1 MSQIRTIALFII
13 SAVLIFFAVGN
24 RELVP
29 IDLWPFLNE
38 PLSFPVF
45 VVFFIGI
52 LVGVA
57 LSAVIVAIRGVKHFS
72 EIRSAKKEKDQL
84 SSNVEN
90 LERELDIKPPKV
102 EQKDYSE
109 DGPGLAKKLDKK

>member
-1 MSQIRTIALFII
+1 MNQIRTIALFII

-24 RELVP
+24 REPVP

-38 PLSFPVF
+38 PLNFPVF

-57 LSAVIVAIRGVKHFS
+57 LSAVVVAIRGVKHFT
-72 EIRSAKKEKDQL
+72 EIRSANKEKDKL
-84 SSNVEN
+84 SSTVEH
-90 LERELDIKPPKV
+90 LEGELDIKPPKV

-109 DGPGLAKKLDKK
+109 DGPGLSKKLDKK

>member
-1 MSQIRTIALFII
+1 MSQIRTISLIII

-24 RELVP
+24 RTPVE
-29 IDLWPFLNE
+29 IELWPFLNE

-57 LSAVIVAIRGVKHFS
+57 LSAVVVAIRGVKHYT
-72 EIRSAKKEKDQL
+72 EIRSARKEKEKL
-84 SSNVEN
+84 STNVEN
-90 LERELDIKPPKV
+90 LERELDVKPPKV
-102 EQKDYSE
+102 EQKDYTE
-109 DGPGLAKKLDKK
+109 DGPGLSKKLEKK

>member
-1 MSQIRTIALFII
+1 MKQLRTIALFII
-13 SAVLIFFAVGN
+13 SAVLIFFAAQN
-24 RELVP
+24 REAVP
-29 IDLWPFLNE
+29 IDFWPFLGDTINI
-38 PLSFPVF
+38 PVF
-45 VVFFIGI
+45 IVFFIGI

-57 LSAVIVAIRGVKHFS
+57 LSAVVVAIRGVKHYT
-72 EIRSAKKEKDQL
+72 EIRSARKEKEKL

-109 DGPGLAKKLDKK
+109 DGPGLAKKLEKK